1 MVNKSNKEIE
11 TPSTNE
17 DLNRIRKFRFHRRSQ
32 AGERILDFSMVIHHR
47 VENYY
52 FVEGQEYQAPQYV
65 INHLGQLKD
74 IQYFSSA
81 ETGEERTI
89 TSPMYYCELLDS

>member
-1 MVNKSNKEIE
+1 MVNKANKESD
-11 TPSTNE
+11 TLAPGE
-17 DLNRIRKFRFHRRSQ
+17 DLNRIRKFRFHRRSN
-32 AGERILDFSMVIHHR
+32 ASERILDFSMVINHR

-52 FVEGQEYQAPQYV
+52 LVEAKEYEAPQYV
-65 INHLGQLKD
+65 INHLSQLKD

-89 TSPMYYCELLDS
+89 ATPMYYCELLD